1 MYLTRIDI
9 LKYKSIKNPV
19 SVYFNEGKVVTLI
32 GKNGSGKTNVLEAIK
47 YAMSQNRY
55 YGRDKTECE
64 IKYHIELTDDELD
77 EYFSCVQTEQKTKEI
92 IVDFNGNNLEQR
104 FVSSS
109 TIWIEAEN
117 FKSRLDAVLSNFETA
132 ARKYIKALQSIE
144 TEPNYFGNYLDV
156 KVEEENRGSLS
167 YLMAD
172 HVKWVRDSIK
182 RQIEEIKRYIESL
195 FNGNKISL
203 MRHSHIRSWDLHS
216 DYIKFCKIAEDEQI
230 KISPIVASSL
240 KITKDELVKANKRL
254 NKRIKDLNKILEN
267 EFGEIQNQLNEY
279 KKIKAEIASIFD
291 VEDEKLYEQ
300 NENLNQQFKSI
311 IQKLKAVA
319 FCNCYY
325 LDNENSLIFYSSTN
339 RQYRNEQLTQ
349 KFLNSRNPIT
359 EAFDLFLHNKGIID
373 EKTSIIQRDK
383 LEEKT
388 IYKAV
393 KLLNTQFLPSILPKF
408 DNDEII
414 KFEVRDDNGTLNL
427 YVCEKNGELISFNNT
442 SLGRRWYLTYKFVKA
457 LLKPGDMLLIDEPA
471 AFLHPQA
478 QTEFKNE
485 LETLAHK
492 GICVFYSTHS
502 PYMIPEDWGQVYNV
516 KMTESGTQIE
526 KCESGD
532 DLCAVI
538 KHELGITNT
547 ANILFNLEKTILLV
561 EGVADMVCVEKF
573 AELLGYN
580 LQSYKILPC
589 NGSPIFDVTYLCIHQ
604 GVKFKALFDLDNKNK
619 PENWMNK
626 KYGYN
631 EYIKIFDTC
640 PDCVFTPP
648 IRRKKSLEDCFNEN
662 DDLRY
667 FFDYTWMDKN
677 NKEHTER
684 KIDKDKIKQ
693 ANEFEEETRNNFE
706 QLFSQLGIPKL
717 DDIKA

>member
-1 MYLTRIDI
+1 M
-9 LKYKSIKNPV
+9 
-19 SVYFNEGKVVTLI
+19 
-32 GKNGSGKTNVLEAIK
+32 
-47 YAMSQNRY
+47 
-55 YGRDKTECE
+55 
-64 IKYHIELTDDELD
+64 
-77 EYFSCVQTEQKTKEI
+77 
-92 IVDFNGNNLEQR
+92 
-104 FVSSS
+104 
-109 TIWIEAEN
+109 
-117 FKSRLDAVLSNFETA
+117 
-132 ARKYIKALQSIE
+132 
-144 TEPNYFGNYLDV
+144 
-156 KVEEENRGSLS
+156 
-167 YLMAD
+167 
-172 HVKWVRDSIK
+172 
-182 RQIEEIKRYIESL
+182 
-195 FNGNKISL
+195 
-203 MRHSHIRSWDLHS
+203 
-216 DYIKFCKIAEDEQI
+216 
-230 KISPIVASSL
+230 
-240 KITKDELVKANKRL
+240 
-254 NKRIKDLNKILEN
+254 
-267 EFGEIQNQLNEY
+267 
-279 KKIKAEIASIFD
+279 
-291 VEDEKLYEQ
+291 
-300 NENLNQQFKSI
+300 
-311 IQKLKAVA
+311 
-319 FCNCYY
+319 
-325 LDNENSLIFYSSTN
+325 IFYSSTN

-349 KFLNSRNPIT
+349 EFLNSRNPIT

-457 LLKPGDMLLIDEPA
+457 LLEPGDMLLIDEPA

-717 DDIKA
+717 DDIKT